1 MKTRQILG
9 SLLACLPLWGAP
21 YISLGQKAKYA
32 QHFTHFD
39 YANPNA
45 PKGGVLKSHAIGTF
59 DSLNP
64 FLLKG
69 TKASGLELVYD
80 TLLTQSLDEPF
91 AEYALIANDI
101 EVAPDHSYVIFGI
114 DERAKFSD
122 GVPISAQDVKYSFE
136 TITQKGS
143 PVFKQYYEDVK
154 DVIVLDKQHVKFTFK
169 NTTNTELPL
178 ILGQLQVI
186 PKHFFEKHGFE
197 KNPLLVPVSSGPY
210 MVESFDVGK
219 RITYVRNKNYWA
231 RDLPAIK
238 GQYNFD
244 RLVYEYYKDD
254 SVALQAFLSG
264 AYDWRYESTA
274 KVWARGYVGKGIEQG
289 KIHKVRLK
297 HELPAGL
304 QGFFINTRRPLFKDL
319 RVREALF
326 YAFDFEW
333 ANRNLFF
340 SQYTRSPSYF
350 SNSIFAS
357 SGLPQGQELQ
367 ILNRY
372 KKQLEA
378 YNPRIFTSPYIVPR
392 TNGARKVGEN
402 LRENLKYAQKLLKEA
417 GYVVSNNRLIN
428 AKTKQPFTFTLLLNS
443 PGFERLALAYA
454 RNLKVLGIEMRIQR
468 VDLSQYTNR
477 VKKFDYDMI
486 SGVIGESLFP
496 GNEQRYYWGS
506 ASAKQAGSRNY
517 SGISNPVIDQLING
531 VISAHNRETQIAF
544 VRALDRVLLWGFYV
558 VPQFYGSSFRIAFWD
573 KIGMPKISP
582 PYGFSPT
589 LWWDKTLQKEH

>member
-1 MKTRQILG
+1 MGR
-9 SLLACLPLWGAP
+9 A
-21 YISLGQKAKYA
+21 YISLGGHVKYA

-39 YANPNA
+39 YANPDA
-45 PKGGVLKSHAIGTF
+45 PKGGVLRSHAIGTF
-59 DSLNP
+59 DTLNP
-64 FLLKG
+64 FTLKG
-69 TKASGLELVYD
+69 NKASGLELVYD

-91 AEYALIANDI
+91 SEYALIANDI
-101 EVAPDHSYVIFGI
+101 EVAPDRSYVIFGI
-114 DERAKFSD
+114 DPRAKFSD
-122 GVPISAQDVKYSFE
+122 GVSITAQDVKYSFD
-136 TITQKGS
+136 TITKS
-143 PVFKQYYEDVK
+143 NPVFRQYYEDVK
-154 DVIVLDKQHVKFTFK
+154 QAIVLDKYHIKFTFK
-169 NTTNTELPL
+169 TNTNTELPL

-186 PKHFFEKHGFE
+186 PKHFFEKHDFE
-197 KNPLLVPVSSGPY
+197 KTSLLVPVSSGPY

-231 RDLPAIK
+231 RDLPPIK

-289 KIHKVRLK
+289 KIHKVLLK
-297 HELPAGL
+297 HELPAGM

-350 SNSIFAS
+350 SNSVFAS
-357 SGLPQGQELQ
+357 SGLPQGMELQ
-367 ILNRY
+367 ILDRY
-372 KKQLEA
+372 KTQLEA

-392 TNGARKVGEN
+392 TDGAPKLGQN

-417 GYVVSNNRLIN
+417 GYVVSHNRLIN
-428 AKTKQPFTFTLLLNS
+428 AKTKQPFTFTILLNS

-454 RNLKVLGIEMRIQR
+454 RDLKILGIEMRVQR
-468 VDLSQYTNR
+468 VDLSQYANR

-486 SGVIGESLFP
+486 AGVIGESLFP
-496 GNEQRYYWGS
+496 GNEQRYFWGS
-506 ASAKQAGSRNY
+506 KSANQAGSRNY
-517 SGISNPVIDQLING
+517 SGISNPVIDQLIKG
-531 VISAHNRETQIAF
+531 VISAPNRESQIAY

-573 KIGMPKISP
+573 KVGMPKISP

-589 LWWDKTLQKEH
+589 LWWDKTLQKER